1 MKLRSFG
8 SCVWLIVI
16 LSAVFLISACGR
28 QSGTNNG
35 GSAAHDKEVT
45 VYVSTDRVFSE
56 PILKAFEEKTGI
68 KVNAVYDTEETKST
82 GLANRLLAEKNNPQ
96 ADVFWSNEPV
106 RTLVL
111 KSRGVLSPYKSPS
124 AEGIDETFRD
134 PEGYWTGFSARL
146 RVIVY
151 NTRLVKPEEAPKSV
165 FDLADPKWK
174 GQVAMADPRFGSTS
188 FHAAALYAEL
198 GDERADDLFRKL
210 KANDVKIVAGNSV
223 VLDAVARGE
232 LKAGLTDTDDV
243 NVALED
249 KRPVAMIPADRDDL
263 GVPVMPNMVSLIAGA
278 PHASAGK
285 KLIDYLL
292 SGDVEQKLA
301 ESEAVQIP
309 LHQGVAGP
317 KNIPPITSFKP
328 MTLDYDKSAARVEDV
343 TRRLQKIL
351 GL

>member
-1 MKLRSFG
+1 MGQQSFA
-8 SCVWLIVI
+8 SRVWLIALASMV
-16 LSAVFLISACGR
+16 LALAACGR
-28 QSGTNNG
+28 QRNTNNAESG
-35 GSAAHDKEVT
+35 ARDKEVT

-111 KSRGVLSPYKSPS
+111 KNRGVLAPYKSPT
-124 AEGIDETFRD
+124 ADGIADTFRD
-134 PEGYWTGFSARL
+134 PDGYWTGFSARL

-151 NTRLVKPEEAPKSV
+151 NTKLVKPEEAPSSV
-165 FDLADPKWK
+165 FDLANPKWK
-174 GQVAMADPRFGSTS
+174 GQVAIADPRFGTTS
-188 FHAAALYAEL
+188 FHVAAIYAEL
-198 GDERADDLFRKL
+198 GDDRADEFFRRL
-210 KANDVKIVAGNSV
+210 KANDVKIVAANSV

-249 KRPVAMIPADRDDL
+249 KRPVAMVLPDRDGI
-263 GVPVMPNMVSLIAGA
+263 GVPVMPNMVSLIAEA
-278 PHASAGK
+278 PHSGAGK

-292 SGDVEQKLA
+292 SPEVEKLLA

-309 LHQGVAGP
+309 LHNGVEGP
-317 KNIPPITSFKP
+317 KNIASITSFKP
-328 MTLDYDKSAARVEDV
+328 MTLDYGKSAARVEHV
-343 TRRLQKIL
+343 TRRLQTIL